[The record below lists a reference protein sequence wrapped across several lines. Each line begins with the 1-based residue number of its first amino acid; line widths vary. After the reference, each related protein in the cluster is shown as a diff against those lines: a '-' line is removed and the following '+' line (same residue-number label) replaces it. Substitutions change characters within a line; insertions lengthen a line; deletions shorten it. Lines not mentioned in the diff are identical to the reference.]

1 MVINQRVITN
11 ILRPRERWCAGLI
24 FGGTVVKGSSE
35 MGYQA
40 PSGAATGSVGTDR
53 GDKHSFRSLGVDPK
67 NANALMALYENY
79 EGEIRAAA
87 IRWFGNNRDRYE
99 QAIHNILV
107 AIGREAATYDPD
119 SMSAAEW
126 VRHCADAE
134 ARKLRERLDAG
145 GNRGQR
151 TRRPM

>member
-1 MVINQRVITN
+1 
-11 ILRPRERWCAGLI
+11 
-24 FGGTVVKGSSE
+24 
-35 MGYQA
+35 MGYQS
-40 PSGAATGSVGTDR
+40 PSGVATGSVGADR
-53 GDKHSFRSLGVDPK
+53 GDKHSFRPLAIDPK

-134 ARKLRERLDAG
+134 ARKLREQLDAG
-145 GNRGQR
+145 GNRG
-151 TRRPM
+151 RRKRRAP